1 MAPPSQTSHM
11 GDLSACIFVE
21 MLKRKGYRDLN
32 SVLDGE
38 PIVAIFTSGMESGML
53 CYLKE

>member
-1 MAPPSQTSHM
+1 M